1 MREPETTNMSLAVV
15 VNKPQVKKFLE
26 LLNAELEKGGGIRS
40 DQNYNMDE
48 SGLTMLRTA
57 VLDHDTY

>member
-1 MREPETTNMSLAVV
+1 MSLAVV